1 MRTMSEKFRSQCL
14 VRPLSALFLWIP
26 ATAIASWQDAI
37 ASDGR
42 VDALGVAF
50 FFYLFFCYVNIKDG
64 YKESVAKGRKCV
76 LGCTAFGL
84 AALFIPFVQWLLVVV
99 FLVSF
104 LHFAWNSLK

>member
-1 MRTMSEKFRSQCL
+1 MRQLITL
-14 VRPLSALFLWIP
+14 LIAVPSA
-26 ATAIASWQDAI
+26 ATASWQSEI
-37 ASDGR
+37 ATDGQ
-42 VDALGVAF
+42 VDAVGIAF

-64 YKESVAKGRKCV
+64 YKESVAKGHKCV

>member
-1 MRTMSEKFRSQCL
+1 MKILAALSL
-14 VRPLSALFLWIP
+14 ALPL
-26 ATAIASWQDAI
+26 TTRASWQNAI
-37 ASDGR
+37 ATDGQ
-42 VDALGVAF
+42 VDAFGIAF

-84 AALFIPFVQWLLVVV
+84 AAIFIPFVRWIVVVV

-104 LHFAWNSLK
+104 VQFAWKSLK

>member
-1 MRTMSEKFRSQCL
+1 MRTL
-14 VRPLSALFLWIP
+14 ATLLLGLPSA
-26 ATAIASWQDAI
+26 AMASWQNEVAT
-37 ASDGR
+37 DGQ
-42 VDALGVAF
+42 VDALGIAF

>member
-1 MRTMSEKFRSQCL
+1 MRQFI
-14 VRPLSALFLWIP
+14 ALLLTLP
-26 ATAIASWQDAI
+26 AAATASWQSEI
-37 ASDGR
+37 AADGQ
-42 VDALGVAF
+42 VDALGIAF

-76 LGCTAFGL
+76 LGCTTFGL

-104 LHFAWNSLK
+104 LYFAWNSLK